1 MSHYLDLTRNKELKI
16 MVIILS
22 IFLMICGIAVPY
34 CVFGPYQKHV
44 SNHHTGK
51 EEETLM
57 EAVVF
62 SFGFMC
68 IAFFPVGLITLLF

>member
-1 MSHYLDLTRNKELKI
+1 
-16 MVIILS
+16 MVVILS
-22 IFLMICGIAVPY
+22 IFLMICGIVVPY
-34 CVFGPYQKHV
+34 LAFGPYQKHV
-44 SNHHTGK
+44 LNHHTGEE

-68 IAFFPVGLITLLF
+68 IAFFPVGFITLFS

>member
-1 MSHYLDLTRNKELKI
+1 
-16 MVIILS
+16 MVVILS
-22 IFLMICGIAVPY
+22 IFLMICGIVVPY
-34 CVFGPYQKHV
+34 LAFGPYQKHV

-57 EAVVF
+57 EAFIF

-68 IAFFPVGLITLLF
+68 IAFLPVGFITLFS

>member
-1 MSHYLDLTRNKELKI
+1 MI
-16 MVIILS
+16 AILS
-22 IFLMICGIAVPY
+22 VFMMICGIVIPCY
-34 CVFGPYQKHV
+34 VFGPYQKHV

-57 EAVVF
+57 EGVLF

-68 IAFFPVGLITLLF
+68 IALFPIGLITLLL

>member
-1 MSHYLDLTRNKELKI
+1 MI
-16 MVIILS
+16 AILS
-22 IFLMICGIAVPY
+22 VFMMICGIVIPCY
-34 CVFGPYQKHV
+34 VFGPYQKHA

-68 IAFFPVGLITLLF
+68 IALFPSSPIYLFLVSGIIYL